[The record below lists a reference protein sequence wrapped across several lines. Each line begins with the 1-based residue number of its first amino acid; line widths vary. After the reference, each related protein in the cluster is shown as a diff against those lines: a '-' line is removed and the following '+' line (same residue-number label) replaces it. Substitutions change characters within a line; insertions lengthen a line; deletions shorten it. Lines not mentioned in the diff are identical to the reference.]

1 LNRFILL
8 ILIFSPLL
16 AFSTEEAFFRPQ
28 SRTQIE
34 LKEGDSFSGV
44 IELWNIRNVSSEMIN
59 EIKGNS
65 FLDDFYV
72 VSLEKPKWSENNP
85 EVVLIEGVFILQNK
99 VQSNDKLWILGGLK
113 IPIKVKE
120 IETYTLEKK
129 NKKFLIMDGQYK
141 FDDSESYLFWY
152 LGLCLLTISGVVIII
167 VFKKNKKKEIAPFVE
182 INWNS
187 KLKLANSRDDFLYL
201 YLNRQLWIKEEN
213 TTTEEFSKLCNDYL
227 FKKEVQD
234 YEMEQLTLIRDT
246 LAKVAR

>member
-1 LNRFILL
+1 MKKSILILL
-8 ILIFSPLL
+8 IFLPLL
-16 AFSTEEAFFRPQ
+16 AFTAEEAFFRPQ

-44 IELWNIRNVSSEMIN
+44 IELWNIKNVSSEMIN

-99 VQSNDKLWILGGLK
+99 IQGNDKLWNLGGLK
-113 IPIKVKE
+113 IPIKIKE
-120 IETYTLEKK
+120 IKSYTLEKK

-141 FDDSESYLFWY
+141 FDDSESNLYWY
-152 LGLCLLTISGVVIII
+152 LGLSLLVIGSFLI
-167 VFKKNKKKEIAPFVE
+167 VIRLKRNKKKERAPSIE

-201 YLNRQLWIKEEN
+201 YLNRQL
-213 TTTEEFSKLCNDYL
+213 
-227 FKKEVQD
+227 
-234 YEMEQLTLIRDT
+234 
-246 LAKVAR
+246 